1 MRELDS
7 DGLRRLAIS
16 ITEEVAE
23 TNPGRITILSR
34 QHPEEPFTRAVLVIQ
49 VCGKE
54 THSRWHD
61 VDEEME
67 RLRIHL
73 RKAITV
79 SRIPDSEK
87 EYIKRVVN
95 GLKNSTGFLVSPC
108 VKVLKRLS
116 DHEAIIKLFDRHFLL
131 RSLSW
136 IPDHEDFRYIWLGP
150 CNEKGFFDP
159 TMRLYELD
167 REEMFTLLL

>member
-23 TNPGRITILSR
+23 TNPGRIVTLSR

-54 THSRWHD
+54 TPSRWHD

-79 SRIPDSEK
+79 SRIPDSGK
-87 EYIKRVVN
+87 EHIKRVVN
-95 GLKNSTGFLVSPC
+95 GLKNSTGFLVTAC
-108 VKVLKRLS
+108 VRVMKRLS
-116 DHEAIIKLFDRHFLL
+116 DHEAIIKLFDRYFLL
-131 RSLSW
+131 RLFSW
-136 IPDHEDFRYIWLGP
+136 IPDDEDFRYIWLSP
-150 CNEKGFFDP
+150 CDEKGFLDP
-159 TMRLYELD
+159 TMRLYELN
-167 REEMFTLLL
+167 REEVLTLLL